1 MTQVN
6 IKKLDSLT
14 HNDTAATKLLND
26 NFQAVKKALEDSLS
40 RTSTEP
46 NYMDTNLDMNS
57 KRIINVADPVEAS
70 DIVNKGYVDDTVGN
84 AAEYAKSAEV
94 AASQAK
100 VYAEVARVNADTI
113 NGNLL
118 NNYYTKYQVDAKVK
132 ADIDATKVE
141 FNEKIG
147 NIDKVLDEINGEV
160 I

>member
-40 RTSTEP
+40 RSSTEP
-46 NYMDTNLDMNS
+46 NYMDTDLDMNT
-57 KRIINVADPVEAS
+57 KKIINVADPVEPS
-70 DIVNKGYVDDTVGN
+70 DIVNKRYVDDVIGN
-84 AAEYAKSAEV
+84 AAEYAKAAATS
-94 AASQAK
+94 ASQAK
-100 VYAEVARVNADTI
+100 VYAEVARVNMQTI

-118 NNYYTKYQVDAKVK
+118 NNYYTKYQVDS
-132 ADIDATKVE
+132 
-141 FNEKIG
+141 KIG